1 MIGVADPPCSS
12 SLSLLILLQTRKDV
26 RLEKERQ
33 LAEEE
38 VANLEKEYEAT
49 SRSGILI
56 TIAPKGA
63 SIEHVKAGMRE
74 VEEVKRAQTEEDE
87 GG

>member
-1 MIGVADPPCSS
+1 MAWLIRLVV
-12 SLSLLILLQTRKDV
+12 LLLVFWYCYKRGRDV

-38 VANLEKEYEAT
+38 VAKLEKEYEAT
-49 SRSGILI
+49 SRSGIPI
-56 TIAPKGA
+56 TTAPEGA
-63 SIEHVKAGMRE
+63 SIEHVEAGMRE

>member
-1 MIGVADPPCSS
+1 LTWRIRLVV
-12 SLSLLILLQTRKDV
+12 LLLVFWYYYKRGRDV

-33 LAEEE
+33 VTEEK
-38 VANLEKEYEAT
+38 VAKLEKEYEAT

-56 TIAPKGA
+56 TTAPEGA
-63 SIEHVKAGMRE
+63 SIEHVEAGMRE
-74 VEEVKRAQTEEDE
+74 VEEVKRAQTEGYE